1 MRRIL
6 LLIVLA
12 QFLCTSVWFAGNA
25 VLPQL
30 ILELGLRDTMLGHLT
45 SAVQL
50 GFISGT
56 LLFAIFAVADRVSPT
71 LVFLV
76 CGLLAATSNF
86 LPLLLLPSGNELLIS
101 RFATGFFLAGIY
113 PVGMKIAADHFRE
126 GLGRSLGFLVGALV
140 MGTALPHLI
149 RSLGAGLDWQLVI
162 SSTSLLAVAGGLI
175 LFLGVPNGPF
185 RKVSKGFDATAFLK
199 IFKDKPF
206 RKAAFGYFGH
216 MWELY
221 AFWAFLPWILHQYD
235 ALNQTNLPVSF
246 WSFALIGSGSLACV
260 ASGWYSLRIGAK
272 PLAMAC
278 LTASG
283 VCCLVS
289 PFFFTQESKVLL
301 LFFLWIWGLVV
312 IADSPLFST
321 LVAQHAPADI
331 KGTALT
337 IVNCIGFAIT
347 VVSIQ
352 LIQHIS
358 VLIPSHYV
366 FVVLGIGPVVGVL
379 QLLPIKQKNTAREKS
394 PTVG

>member
-6 LLIVLA
+6 PLIVLA

-30 ILELGLRDTMLGHLT
+30 ILELGLQDTMLGHLT

-56 LLFAIFAVADRVSPT
+56 LLFAIFSVADRVSPT
-71 LVFLV
+71 LVFLI

-86 LPLLLLPSGNELLIS
+86 LPLLLLPGGDLLLVS

-113 PVGMKIAADHFRE
+113 PVGMKVAADHFRE

-149 RSLGAGLDWQLVI
+149 RSLGAGLDWQMVI
-162 SSTSLLAVAGGLI
+162 GSTSFLAVAGGLI
-175 LFLGVPNGPF
+175 LFIGVPNGPF
-185 RKVSKGFDATAFLK
+185 RKVSTGFDATALLK
-199 IFKDKPF
+199 IFKNKPF

-221 AFWAFLPWILHQYD
+221 AFWAFLPWILYQYD
-235 ALNQTNLPVSF
+235 ALNHLNLPVSF
-246 WSFALIGSGSLACV
+246 WSFVLIGSGSLACI
-260 ASGWYSLRIGAK
+260 ASGWYSLRFGTK

-283 VCCLVS
+283 ICCLIS
-289 PFFFTQESKVLL
+289 PVVFAQESKTLFLL
-301 LFFLWIWGLVV
+301 FLWIWSLVV

-321 LVAQHAPADI
+321 LVAHHASTNV

-352 LIQHIS
+352 LVQHLTVI
-358 VLIPSHYV
+358 LPSHYV

-379 QLLPIKQKNTAREKS
+379 QMFPFRQKNTVRDKS
-394 PTVG
+394 PTAG